1 MRPFSAVVAALAAAL
16 YLLPAT
22 ARADD
27 AAKAEIAAALE
38 TWRGD
43 FNARRS
49 GAICDLFAPELRYD
63 FRGLP
68 EQTYEQLCE
77 RLQRALSDTSRS
89 FHYELTLKEIIVSG
103 DLAVVRLTWHS
114 TLTAAD
120 GTRDSEDEP
129 GLDVFRRGP
138 DGRWKIIRY
147 IAYSDGS

>member
-1 MRPFSAVVAALAAAL
+1 MRPFSAVVAALTTAL
-16 YLLPAT
+16 CLLPAT

-38 TWRGD
+38 SWRSD

-77 RLQRALSDTSRS
+77 RLKRALSDTSRG

-120 GTRDSEDEP
+120 GTRDSADEP